1 MESDAIASLKRDL
14 IVEKMLYANMREVL
28 MKREDEITQL
38 YKIINDLMT
47 TMGKHLVGIEPTSE
61 VLRTPA

>member
-1 MESDAIASLKRDL
+1 MESDTIASLKRDL
-14 IVEKMLYANMREVL
+14 IIEKVLYANMREVL

-47 TMGKHLVGIEPTSE
+47 TMGKAPCWN
-61 VLRTPA
+61 RTNV